1 MGAVDLQLQRLR
13 DHLGTDMTAEA
24 AGVVGMVGEVEA
36 IEELAIEPPSL
47 DVQLVESRRG
57 SHAAFTVTSGTWF
70 KLRLL
75 ALLKKLPPGPVR
87 LTSRFGFNTP
97 CGPTAGEPTVG
108 VLPPKKEVCGFSTE
122 AATLNSGP
130 MSCQTRIPGC
140 RAARKSRD
148 RFEIDHAGRI
158 DAGRI
163 DAGFARGIERLCLA
177 GEDMKAEI
185 GAIEGDAELA
195 HPRIERIG
203 RNRICGLRRAF
214 EIDFAVTRNARIHRI
229 AFGQDREPGLARRET
244 RFRRVE
250 ILALAETE

>member
-1 MGAVDLQLQRLR
+1 LHPGTARHGGEATERAVGAVDLQLQRLR

-47 DVQLVESRRG
+47 DVQLVGSRRG

-108 VLPPKKEVCGFSTE
+108 VLPVKKEVCGFSTE

-140 RAARKSRD
+140 RAARNPGTDSKSITPGGSMPGGSMPALLAALSD
-148 RFEIDHAGRI
+148 YVWP
-158 DAGRI
+158 
-163 DAGFARGIERLCLA
+163 AR
-177 GEDMKAEI
+177 
-185 GAIEGDAELA
+185 
-195 HPRIERIG
+195 
-203 RNRICGLRRAF
+203 
-214 EIDFAVTRNARIHRI
+214 T
-229 AFGQDREPGLARRET
+229 
-244 RFRRVE
+244 
-250 ILALAETE
+250 